1 MVFWAAC
8 GQPVFNGSHVQP
20 GSAERQAVAGGLIAH
35 EVLSSTRS
43 NCMASSFTPKRKI
56 LALVLRIE
64 KLIDITSWSR
74 LATGSSPRGTLL
86 TNVDRPALPCIILH
100 CWCIPLCWVFLS
112 NANVVLLAMN
122 PGIRAMKPG
131 IAMLA
136 VMTSATIFLCLAS
149 CGTAEVSDSDVLL
162 GVEPASSQGQR
173 YLLSLAY
180 KTMHHNSTTTLTTAA
195 SAQNIRVVT
204 IGVTYSKW

>member
-1 MVFWAAC
+1 
-8 GQPVFNGSHVQP
+8 
-20 GSAERQAVAGGLIAH
+20 
-35 EVLSSTRS
+35 
-43 NCMASSFTPKRKI
+43 
-56 LALVLRIE
+56 
-64 KLIDITSWSR
+64 
-74 LATGSSPRGTLL
+74 
-86 TNVDRPALPCIILH
+86 
-100 CWCIPLCWVFLS
+100 
-112 NANVVLLAMN
+112 MN

-149 CGTAEVSDSDVLL
+149 CGTADVSDSDVLL